1 MSLFYRARM
10 FANQQLA
17 HFGLAISRTQKT
29 RWGWGNPIITTQ
41 VGRYAIQVPS
51 INPIST
57 HYTLHPNYSG
67 HLGRLAL
74 LLKKKFPQ
82 FSALDIGANVG
93 DTACIIKSAAD
104 VPLLCI
110 EGDDYTYGFLKQNLQ
125 QFQNATAHN
134 LFLGEQTGTMD
145 ICVEKSGWNT
155 TLVPSQTGKTG
166 ASKKLK
172 IISLDDFLATQPN
185 TSLIKLLKID
195 TEGFDCAILRG
206 AKNFIKRVQPVITFE
221 YNRENMDA
229 IGEPGLDTIFMLAD
243 MGYSRIVFHDAFGR
257 LLCSTTLAERDLIKD
272 LHSYSDGKRSSIYYY
287 DVTVFPTSDADIAT
301 AFIHT
306 ERSINEDKAHTY

>member
-10 FANQQLA
+10 FANRQLA
-17 HFGLAISRTQKT
+17 HLGFAISRTQKT

-41 VGRYAIQVPS
+41 VGRYSIQVPS

-67 HLGRLAL
+67 HLGRLAT
-74 LLKKKFPQ
+74 LLKGKFPQ

-104 VPLLCI
+104 VPILCI
-110 EGDDYTYGFLKQNLQ
+110 EGDDYTFGFLEQNLK
-125 QFQNATAHN
+125 QFQNVTAHN

-155 TLVPSQTGKTG
+155 TLVPNQAGNTGP
-166 ASKKLK
+166 SKKIK
-172 IISLDDFLATQPN
+172 IASLDDFLATQ
-185 TSLIKLLKID
+185 SCVSSMKLLKID

-206 AKNFIKRVQPVITFE
+206 ARNFIRRVQPVITFE

-229 IGEPGLDTIFMLAD
+229 IGEPGLDTLFMLAD
-243 MGYSRIVFHDAFGR
+243 MGYSHIVFHDAFGR
-257 LLCSTTLAERDLIKD
+257 LLCSTTLAERDLIRD

-287 DVTVFPTSDADIAT
+287 DVTVFPISDADIAA
-301 AFIHT
+301 AFIKT
-306 ERSINEDKAHTY
+306 ERSINEDEDYIY